1 MKPSITAQGLH
12 GMKIHQQTCA
22 LEQLR
27 AAEHCR
33 WIQLLYLIRKDN
45 CLIMLR
51 SYRQQ
56 PSEHLVHI

>member
-1 MKPSITAQGLH
+1 MKPSVTAQGLH

-56 PSEHLVHI
+56 P